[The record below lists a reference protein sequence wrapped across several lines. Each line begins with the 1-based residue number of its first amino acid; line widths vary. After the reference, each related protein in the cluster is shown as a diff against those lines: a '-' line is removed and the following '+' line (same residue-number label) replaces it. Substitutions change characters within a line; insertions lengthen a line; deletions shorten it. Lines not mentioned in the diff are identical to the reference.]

1 MVPADIDNPQTRHLR
16 DIEIAALL
24 KRMLDKK
31 LIVTLVIDSC
41 HSGGLTRGKGGATVR
56 GSDVEDKTPRP
67 QDSLIASID
76 ELELIWKGLSSS
88 GAATTAATKT
98 TTAATTRGFSASG
111 WLPQPK
117 GYVLLASMQAFRI
130 CL

>member
-88 GAATTAATKT
+88 GAATTGGNEDDYNGN
-98 TTAATTRGFSASG
+98 TRGFSASG
-111 WLPQPK
+111 WFLNQK
-117 GYVLLASMQAFRI
+117 VMYLLASMQAFRI